1 MRSMRPFDPE
11 LIENHAQSFLARM
24 VCIDGLDVA
33 GNGDLVGSI
42 FSSDADLGRN
52 KDILPTG

>member
-1 MRSMRPFDPE
+1 MRPFDPE